1 MGIRAPATSLGKD
14 ECVMGMISIETA
26 GSFPRHTKRF
36 SAMQHGHARAVADAI
51 RWLSE
56 EVLPAAIR
64 QDHDLH
70 AEGHAPERPFGRDE
84 P

>member
-1 MGIRAPATSLGKD
+1 
-14 ECVMGMISIETA
+14 MGMITIESA
-26 GSFPRHTKRF
+26 GSFPRNRRTF

-51 RWLSE
+51 RYLAE

-70 AEGHAPERPFGRDE
+70 AEGAMPERAFGRDD
-84 P
+84 